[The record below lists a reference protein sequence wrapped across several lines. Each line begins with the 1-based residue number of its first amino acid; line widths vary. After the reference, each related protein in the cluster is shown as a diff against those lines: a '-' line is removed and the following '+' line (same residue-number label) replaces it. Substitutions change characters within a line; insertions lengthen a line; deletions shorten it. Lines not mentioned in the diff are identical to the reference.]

1 MGATIFS
8 SSGRPDRTFAI
19 AVAVVALFGAAE
31 LIAIGAHYA
40 GKARAARKA
49 NQALVVTAEPAVTT
63 PAPAAAAATPGSA
76 PAASA
81 APTAATSTAKA
92 SPSSEAVSVAE
103 RLLKEATLLRE
114 RGDTTNALARL
125 QDAVQQEPGNAKVLA
140 EMAMI
145 YESIQLFDRSN
156 ETWRKIQQ
164 IGPSAGALYELA
176 DMKLKLGAQPVAQ
189 ATAAPATVAPAE
201 PGFAGVSPLDAGTTR
216 GGVDGIPDGSSFGI
230 TEATVTNNP
239 DPDAET
245 NLTLRVGVK
254 VRTNTLIDHTKV
266 KIQVYF
272 YDTVDNNKV
281 ALTDAEVSYEWLTPN
296 HDWKGANPETL
307 AVSYVRLKGGAISSE
322 AALSEAAA
330 AVTPPAA
337 GKKAATPKKSA
348 TDGTTRKYA
357 GYQVRVYY
365 NDQLQDVRAEP
376 TKLLN
381 LFAPP
386 LTLTTQ

>member
-1 MGATIFS
+1 MRAGTLTS
-8 SSGRPDRTFAI
+8 PMRPDRTYAI
-19 AVAVVALFGAAE
+19 AIAIVSVLGAAQLLAVAL
-31 LIAIGAHYA
+31 HYA
-40 GKARAARKA
+40 GRYRAAQRA
-49 NQALVVTAEPAVTT
+49 AQPTIVAEPAVPSAT
-63 PAPAAAAATPGSA
+63 APALATPPEPAATMP
-76 PAASA
+76 PAAIQATPSNA
-81 APTAATSTAKA
+81 AL
-92 SPSSEAVSVAE
+92 SVAE
-103 RLLKEATLLRE
+103 HLLKEATLLRE

-125 QDAVQQEPGNAKVLA
+125 QDASQRDPKNANVLA

-156 ETWRKIQQ
+156 ETWRKIQE

-176 DMKLKLGAQPVAQ
+176 DMKLKVGVA
-189 ATAAPATVAPAE
+189 PTVAPAGAAAG
-201 PGFAGVSPLDAGTTR
+201 PGFAGVSPLDAGMR
-216 GGVDGIPDGSSFGI
+216 RNDAEGIPDGSTFGI
-230 TEATVTNNP
+230 TEATVTENP

-254 VRTNTLIDHTKV
+254 VRANTLIDHTKV

-272 YDTVDNNKV
+272 YDTVENNKV

-296 HDWKGANPETL
+296 HDWKGTNPEIL
-307 AVSYVRLKGGAISSE
+307 AVSYVRLKNSAISPE

-330 AVTPPAA
+330 NVTPPGTGRRA
-337 GKKAATPKKSA
+337 GGTAKKPAGPGS
-348 TDGTTRKYA
+348 RKYA

-386 LTLTTQ
+386 LTLPSQ

>member
-1 MGATIFS
+1 MSATTFPS
-8 SSGRPDRTFAI
+8 PKRPDRTFAI
-19 AVAVVALFGAAE
+19 AVALAALLGAAQ
-31 LIAIGAHYA
+31 LIAVGSHYA
-40 GKARAARKA
+40 GRVRAARKA
-49 NQALVVTAEPAVTT
+49 AEPAVVATQPVTQPATT
-63 PAPAAAAATPGSA
+63 PPAVAPDTQSPAPMVAPVASPPPAAAQ
-76 PAASA
+76 
-81 APTAATSTAKA
+81 A
-92 SPSSEAVSVAE
+92 SPSNAALSIAE
-103 RLLKEATLLRE
+103 QMLKEATLLRE

-125 QDAVQQEPGNAKVLA
+125 QDAAQRDPKNANVLA

-156 ETWRKIQQ
+156 ETWRKILE

-176 DMKLKLGAQPVAQ
+176 DMKLRVGVAP
-189 ATAAPATVAPAE
+189 TAAPAAASG
-201 PGFAGVSPLDAGTTR
+201 PGFAGVAPLDSGTKR
-216 GGVDGIPDGSSFGI
+216 HDPEGIPDGSTFGI
-230 TEATVTNNP
+230 TEATVTENP

-254 VRTNTLIDHTKV
+254 VRPNTLIDHTKV

-281 ALTDAEVSYEWLTPN
+281 ALTDAEVSYEWLTPD
-296 HDWKGANPETL
+296 HDWKGANPEIL
-307 AVSYVRLKGGAISSE
+307 AVSYLRLKNSAVSSD
-322 AALSEAAA
+322 AALAETAAN
-330 AVTPPAA
+330 VTPPVP
-337 GKKAATPKKSA
+337 GRKATPPPKKSA
-348 TDGTTRKYA
+348 AGPSAARKYA

-386 LTLTTQ
+386 LTLPSQ

>member
-1 MGATIFS
+1 MRAGTFS
-8 SSGRPDRTFAI
+8 SPIGPDRTYPIAI
-19 AVAVVALFGAAE
+19 AIVSVIGAAQ
-31 LIAIGAHYA
+31 LLAVAAHYA
-40 GKARAARKA
+40 GKYRAARRTA
-49 NQALVVTAEPAVTT
+49 EPTIVAEPAVASATAPPLAT
-63 PAPAAAAATPGSA
+63 PPEAAAAMPPATAQTTPSN
-76 PAASA
+76 AALSA
-81 APTAATSTAKA
+81 A
-92 SPSSEAVSVAE
+92 EQ
-103 RLLKEATLLRE
+103 LLKDATLLRE

-125 QDAVQQEPGNAKVLA
+125 QDASQRDPKNANVLA

-156 ETWRKIQQ
+156 ETWRKIQE

-176 DMKLKLGAQPVAQ
+176 DMKLKVGVA
-189 ATAAPATVAPAE
+189 PTVAPANAVAAG
-201 PGFAGVSPLDAGTTR
+201 PGFAGVSPLDAGR
-216 GGVDGIPDGSSFGI
+216 GRNDPEGVPDGSTFGI
-230 TEATVTNNP
+230 TEATVVENP

-254 VRTNTLIDHTKV
+254 VRANTLIDHTKV

-272 YDTVDNNKV
+272 YDTVENNKV

-296 HDWKGANPETL
+296 HDWKNTNPETL
-307 AVSYVRLKGGAISSE
+307 AVSYVRLKQSAVSPE

-330 AVTPPAA
+330 NVTPPGTGRKTATAA
-337 GKKAATPKKSA
+337 KKSA
-348 TDGTTRKYA
+348 APGARKYA

-386 LTLTTQ
+386 LTLPTQ

>member
-1 MGATIFS
+1 MRAGTYS
-8 SSGRPDRTFAI
+8 SPVGPDRTYPIAI
-19 AVAVVALFGAAE
+19 ALVSVLGAAQLLAVAL
-31 LIAIGAHYA
+31 HYA
-40 GKARAARKA
+40 GKYRAARRA
-49 NQALVVTAEPAVTT
+49 AEPTIVAEPAVPSATAPPLAT
-63 PAPAAAAATPGSA
+63 PPEPAAAMP
-76 PAASA
+76 PAAAQSTPSNAALSA
-81 APTAATSTAKA
+81 A
-92 SPSSEAVSVAE
+92 EQ
-103 RLLKEATLLRE
+103 LLRDATLLRE

-125 QDAVQQEPGNAKVLA
+125 QDASQRDPKNANVLA

-156 ETWRKIQQ
+156 ETWRKIQE

-176 DMKLKLGAQPVAQ
+176 DMKLKVGVA
-189 ATAAPATVAPAE
+189 PTVAPANGAAAG
-201 PGFAGVSPLDAGTTR
+201 PGFAGVSPLDAGTKR
-216 GGVDGIPDGSSFGI
+216 NDPEGIPDGSTFGI
-230 TEATVTNNP
+230 TEATITENP
-239 DPDAET
+239 DADAET

-254 VRTNTLIDHTKV
+254 VRSNTLIDHTKV

-272 YDTVDNNKV
+272 YDTVENNKV

-296 HDWKGANPETL
+296 HDWKGTNPEIL
-307 AVSYVRLKGGAISSE
+307 AVSYVRLKQSAISPE

-330 AVTPPAA
+330 NVTPPGTGRKTATAKKPAA
-337 GKKAATPKKSA
+337 PGS
-348 TDGTTRKYA
+348 RKYA

-386 LTLTTQ
+386 LTLPTQ

>member
-1 MGATIFS
+1 MRAGSFS
-8 SSGRPDRTFAI
+8 SPVGPDRTYPIAI
-19 AVAVVALFGAAE
+19 AIVSVLGAAQ
-31 LIAIGAHYA
+31 LLAVAIHYA
-40 GKARAARKA
+40 GKYRAASRTA
-49 NQALVVTAEPAVTT
+49 EPTIVAEPAVASATAPPLAT
-63 PAPAAAAATPGSA
+63 PPEAAAPMPAAAPQTTPSNAAL
-76 PAASA
+76 SA
-81 APTAATSTAKA
+81 A
-92 SPSSEAVSVAE
+92 EQ
-103 RLLKEATLLRE
+103 LLRDATLLRE

-125 QDAVQQEPGNAKVLA
+125 QDASQRDPKNANVLA

-156 ETWRKIQQ
+156 ETWRKIQE

-176 DMKLKLGAQPVAQ
+176 DMKLKVG
-189 ATAAPATVAPAE
+189 VAPTAPPADGPIAAAG
-201 PGFAGVSPLDAGTTR
+201 PGFAGRSPLDAGTAAR
-216 GGVDGIPDGSSFGI
+216 NDPEGIPVGSTFGI
-230 TEATVTNNP
+230 VEAAVTENP

-254 VRTNTLIDHTKV
+254 VRANTLIDHTKV

-272 YDTVDNNKV
+272 YDTVENNKV

-296 HDWKGANPETL
+296 HDWKGTNPEVL
-307 AVSYVRLKGGAISSE
+307 AVSYVRLKQSAISPD

-330 AVTPPAA
+330 NVTPPLGNRKASTA
-337 GKKAATPKKSA
+337 KKAPAS
-348 TDGTTRKYA
+348 GSRKYA

-386 LTLTTQ
+386 LTLPTQ

>member
-1 MGATIFS
+1 M
-8 SSGRPDRTFAI
+8 
-19 AVAVVALFGAAE
+19 
-31 LIAIGAHYA
+31 
-40 GKARAARKA
+40 
-49 NQALVVTAEPAVTT
+49 
-63 PAPAAAAATPGSA
+63 
-76 PAASA
+76 
-81 APTAATSTAKA
+81 
-92 SPSSEAVSVAE
+92 
-103 RLLKEATLLRE
+103 LKEATLLRE

-125 QDAVQQEPGNAKVLA
+125 QDASQRDPKNANVLA

-156 ETWRKIQQ
+156 ETWRKIRE

-176 DMKLKLGAQPVAQ
+176 DMKLKVGVAP
-189 ATAAPATVAPAE
+189 TAAPAAAAG
-201 PGFAGVSPLDAGTTR
+201 PGFAGVAPLDSGTAR
-216 GGVDGIPDGSSFGI
+216 KDGEGIPDGSTFGI
-230 TEATVTNNP
+230 AEATVTENP

-245 NLTLRVGVK
+245 NLTLRVAVK
-254 VRTNTLIDHTKV
+254 ARSNTLIDHTKV

-296 HDWKGANPETL
+296 HDWKGTNPEIL
-307 AVSYVRLKGGAISSE
+307 AVSYLRLKNSAISSE

-330 AVTPPAA
+330 NVTPPLSGRKGSA
-337 GKKAATPKKSA
+337 PKKSGA
-348 TDGTTRKYA
+348 GETGTRKYA

-386 LTLTTQ
+386 LTLPAQ

>member
-1 MGATIFS
+1 MPATTFTS
-8 SSGRPDRTFAI
+8 PGRPDRTFAI
-19 AVAVVALFGAAE
+19 AVALAALLGAAQ
-31 LIAIGAHYA
+31 LIAVGSYYT
-40 GKARAARKA
+40 GRARAAR
-49 NQALVVTAEPAVTT
+49 QAAQPAVVAMEPAAPTAT
-63 PAPAAAAATPGSA
+63 PAPAAEVPATVVAPIATPPPA
-76 PAASA
+76 PAAQ
-81 APTAATSTAKA
+81 P
-92 SPSSEAVSVAE
+92 SPSNAALSIAE
-103 RLLKEATLLRE
+103 QMLKEATLLRE

-125 QDAVQQEPGNAKVLA
+125 QDAAQRDPTNANVLA

-156 ETWRKIQQ
+156 ETWRKIQE
-164 IGPSAGALYELA
+164 IGPTAGALYELA
-176 DMKLKLGAQPVAQ
+176 DMKLKVGVAP
-189 ATAAPATVAPAE
+189 TAAPAAAAAG
-201 PGFAGVSPLDAGTTR
+201 PGFAGVAPLDSGTAR
-216 GGVDGIPDGSSFGI
+216 KDGEGIPDGSTFGI
-230 TEATVTNNP
+230 TEASITENP

-254 VRTNTLIDHTKV
+254 VQSNTLIDHTKV

-296 HDWKGANPETL
+296 HDWKGTNPEIL
-307 AVSYVRLKGGAISSE
+307 AVGYLRLKNSAISSE

-330 AVTPPAA
+330 NVTPPLSGRKGSA
-337 GKKAATPKKSA
+337 PKKPEA
-348 TDGTTRKYA
+348 GEGAARKYA

-386 LTLTTQ
+386 LTLPSQ